1 MTILVVVVFPI
12 VLKGVFKVNIQV
24 ADVDYKKLAKANLKL
39 LFWRDKVRE
48 HAKSNKDFRITH
60 NMNAKSNIQK
70 VVRFFK
76 KHKKEAVALLG
87 KKFEREY
94 KSLFYAF
101 SVENDLITQF
111 IPAIYKVIA
120 IHGVRKDYHD
130 DFFSELMISLRDSVW
145 MYTRPEIKFT
155 TYAINGIKKNIIYLK
170 INAAEDMVRKNYILY
185 DDFKGNDVESPF
197 EELAVDK
204 AKPIDYETTFAEF
217 IDRVCEEA
225 KLTPIQKEHIQN
237 FYKDGI
243 ASKYT
248 FFVTRKKLKKY
259 VLDNLENL
267 PRMENIRLPIDSIKE

>member
-1 MTILVVVVFPI
+1 
-12 VLKGVFKVNIQV
+12 VNIQV

-48 HAKSNKDFRITH
+48 HAKSNKDFRIAH

-101 SVENDLITQF
+101 SVENDLIKQF
-111 IPAIYKVIA
+111 IPAIYKVITA
-120 IHGVRKDYHD
+120 HGVRKDYHD

-145 MYTRPEIKFT
+145 MYTRPEIKFA

-217 IDRVCEEA
+217 IERVCEEA
-225 KLTPIQKEHIQN
+225 KLTPIQKEHIHN